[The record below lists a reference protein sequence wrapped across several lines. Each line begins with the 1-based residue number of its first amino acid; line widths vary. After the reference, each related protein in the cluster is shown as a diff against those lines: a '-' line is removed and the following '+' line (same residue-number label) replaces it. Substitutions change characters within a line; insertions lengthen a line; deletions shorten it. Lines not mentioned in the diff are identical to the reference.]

1 MGIFS
6 KSRIGEELVLVFDI
20 GSSSVGGALFFMQKN
35 KVPKIVY
42 AVREPILTEE
52 KTDFERFLYL
62 TTKALDTVAVK
73 ISKQRFGGPERIFCV
88 LSSAW
93 YVSQTRTIH
102 LEKNAPFVFT
112 SKIADSL
119 IQKEVAM
126 FEEEYLK
133 KYAMSDAKVR
143 PIELKNIKTMLNGY
157 ETNDPINQKAREVE
171 MTVFVAVSGEQVLQ
185 KFEEIISRHFHRREI
200 KFTSFIMTSFA
211 TVRDMYVHQDNF
223 LLIDIGGEVTDI
235 SMIKK
240 NILRESISYPMGRNF
255 IIRSIASA
263 LHSTL
268 DEAKAFI
275 SLYKA
280 GHAAP
285 EVEKKIEPHLV
296 KAKNEWLKKFQSS
309 LANISTDISIP
320 AVIFIAIDQEFA
332 DFFGE
337 IIRTEQ
343 FNQYTLTERKFEI
356 MFLNTQALHGAAQFE
371 ENAVRDPF
379 LIIEA
384 IYINR
389 FLSKT

>member
-1 MGIFS
+1 MGLFS
-6 KSRIGEELVLVFDI
+6 KAGGDELMLVFDI

-35 KVPKIVY
+35 KIPKIVY
-42 AVREPILTEE
+42 AIREPILTED
-52 KTDFERFLYL
+52 KIDFERFLVL
-62 TTKALDTVAVK
+62 TAKALETVANK
-73 ISKQRFGGPERIFCV
+73 ISKQRFGGPSRIFCV

-93 YVSQTRTIH
+93 YVSQTRVVH
-102 LEKNAPFVFT
+102 LEKSAPFVFT
-112 SKIADSL
+112 DKLADSL
-119 IQKEVAM
+119 IQKEVSV

-133 KYAMSDAKVR
+133 KYASNNAKVR
-143 PIELKNIKTMLNGY
+143 PIELKNIKTVLNGY
-157 ETNDPINQKAREVE
+157 ETADPINQKARDVE
-171 MTVFVAVSGEQVLQ
+171 MTIFVAMSGEQVLK
-185 KFEEIISRHFHRREI
+185 KFEEVIHKHFHHPKI
-200 KFTSFIMTSFA
+200 NFTSFIMTSFA

-240 NILRESISYPMGRNF
+240 NILRESVSYPMGRNF
-255 IIRSIASA
+255 IIRSIATA
-263 LHSTL
+263 LSITL
-268 DEAKAFI
+268 DEAKSFI
-275 SLYKA
+275 SLSKA

-285 EVEKKIEPHLV
+285 EVEKKIEPYLT
-296 KAKNEWLKKFQSS
+296 KAKNEWLRKFQNS

-356 MFLNTQALHGAAQFE
+356 MFLNNQALHGAAEFE
-371 ENAVRDPF
+371 ENVVRDPF
-379 LIIEA
+379 LIIES

-389 FLSKT
+389 FLNKT